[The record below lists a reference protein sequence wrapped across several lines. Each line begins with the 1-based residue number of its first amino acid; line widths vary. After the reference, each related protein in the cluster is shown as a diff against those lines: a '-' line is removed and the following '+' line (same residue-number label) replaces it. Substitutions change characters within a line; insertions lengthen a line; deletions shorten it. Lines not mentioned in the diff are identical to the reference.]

1 MTKHSVPKTTGGT
14 TGSKQRVSWA
24 GRGAAISW
32 RRRLAKSLQ
41 PTHWPTLS
49 QGASAS
55 ASGMPSL
62 TATPCDSE
70 SENLFAGLTR
80 RGRHSF
86 VAGEVTDMDRAACG
100 RHSFCRWRGHGH
112 EPSHGFQAVRDLCGC
127 QKRRCGV
134 SRLDRYALTASRQC
148 VRQQAWTSI
157 AVDKRTILGT
167 EIRTEKKKVSHS
179 AAELARHG
187 LPCPLNDIYT
197 LPSCPR
203 PARWSITSSRR
214 D

>member
-100 RHSFCRWRGHGH
+100 RHSFVGGEVTDMNRATDSKPFGPLWMPEKG
-112 EPSHGFQAVRDLCGC
+112 
-127 QKRRCGV
+127 GV
-134 SRLDRYALTASRQC
+134 AYH
-148 VRQQAWTSI
+148 VWI
-157 AVDKRTILGT
+157 AM
-167 EIRTEKKKVSHS
+167 
-179 AAELARHG
+179 
-187 LPCPLNDIYT
+187 P
-197 LPSCPR
+197 
-203 PARWSITSSRR
+203 
-214 D
+214 